1 MRVISQVTR
10 LMAEKQLREN
20 RLITPSELARET
32 GLSYPTVLSWVRSD
46 LRRFDEV
53 AIVAF
58 CKYFDCDLGDLLV
71 LEDEKVG

>member
-1 MRVISQVTR
+1 MRVTSQVTR

-46 LRRFDEV
+46 LRRFDEG

-58 CKYFDCDLGDLLV
+58 CTYFDCAIGDLLV
-71 LEDEKVG
+71 LDDE